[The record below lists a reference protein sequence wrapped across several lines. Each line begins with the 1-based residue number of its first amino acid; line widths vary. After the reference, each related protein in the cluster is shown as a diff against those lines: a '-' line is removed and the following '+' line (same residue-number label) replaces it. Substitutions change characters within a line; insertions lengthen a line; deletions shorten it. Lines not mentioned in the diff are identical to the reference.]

1 MVEAVE
7 RLEAAARDRREARE
21 RIDEIGEAR
30 LRRCR
35 DRYEELVELLDHY
48 EDTATGSGD
57 FKAFTEFQGSV
68 ATLVADLDEDI
79 PKRET
84 FEAVDEYLQQRR
96 LSKSDF
102 DTAREKLQP
111 VADRV
116 AVLSELKDACERY
129 ADARRDAQRELDR
142 VHAEIDDLERVAR
155 LGEADLDAPVERLSD
170 PIETY
175 NGAVQAGFEQFR
187 SNAPARDVL
196 AVIDRA
202 DAFPLVEFVSPPSAL
217 LEYVQA
223 HETGTEPIPTLLG
236 YADYSASKL
245 SHYVDDTAA
254 LKRAVETRRTYLRNL
269 DADPL
274 TIGWPPPP
282 AEELPWRC
290 RAYRSVLSSFA
301 DESVIA
307 RLRDVRDLAWRSDY
321 ERLRESAIAREQLSA
336 EDRDRLTRGAIGD
349 DLQTAREKR
358 QTIADTLDEYEL
370 L

>member
-7 RLEAAARDRREARE
+7 RLESAARDRREARE
-21 RIDEIGEAR
+21 RINEIGESR

-35 DRYEELVELLDHY
+35 DRYEDLRELLDRY

-68 ATLVADLDEDI
+68 ATLVEDLDEDI
-79 PKRET
+79 PNRET
-84 FEAVDEYLQQRR
+84 FEAVDGYLQQRR

-116 AVLSELKDACERY
+116 AVLSELEDACERY
-129 ADARRDAQRELDR
+129 AEARKDAQRELER
-142 VHAEIDDLERVAR
+142 VSAEIDDLERVAT
-155 LGEADLDAPVERLSD
+155 LGEADLDAPIERLSD
-170 PIETY
+170 PVETY
-175 NGAVQAGFEQFR
+175 NDAVRTAFEQFR

-196 AVIDRA
+196 AVIDRT
-202 DAFPLVEFVSPPSAL
+202 DAFPLVEFVSPPNAL
-217 LEYVQA
+217 LEYVRT
-223 HETGTEPIPTLLG
+223 HETGTEPIPALLE

-254 LKRAVETRRTYLRNL
+254 LKRAVGTRRTYLRNL

-274 TIGWPPPP
+274 TVGWPPPP

-290 RAYRSVLSSFA
+290 RAYQSVLSSFA
-301 DESVIA
+301 EESVIA

-321 ERLRESAIAREQLSA
+321 ERLRESAIAQEQLSA
-336 EDRDRLTRGAIGD
+336 EDRDRLARGTVKA
-349 DLQTAREKR
+349 DLQTARENR
-358 QTIADTLDEYEL
+358 ETITTALEEYEPL
-370 L
+370 